1 MIQNLECTHT
11 CFLLF
16 AFKWMGVGGW
26 KTTHLS
32 VCNLE
37 TYPPSG
43 YLIVMSHSVLDGS
56 VSWITPLHNGPSS
69 QPILKKNRRAN
80 LHRLQ
85 RHTCMDTDHAVHPRP
100 FWRAL
105 QHKCMP
111 LCASTST
118 VCVSVFVCVWKSPLR
133 LTHPS
138 FLAHPSSEQTC
149 SGALK
154 TPRLCQFTALQAHF
168 LPRSAW

>member
-16 AFKWMGVGGW
+16 ALKWMGEWW

-32 VCNLE
+32 VCSLE
-37 TYPPSG
+37 TYPPSA
-43 YLIVMSHSVLDGS
+43 YLIVMSHSVLDRS
-56 VSWITPLHNGPSS
+56 VSWITPLHNGPSLK
-69 QPILKKNRRAN
+69 QPILKQKGRSAETHVHG
-80 LHRLQ
+80 HRSLLFSPA
-85 RHTCMDTDHAVHPRP
+85 CWP
-100 FWRAL
+100 AL
-105 QHKCMP
+105 KSRCMP

-118 VCVSVFVCVWKSPLR
+118 VCVSVCVCLCVWKSPLR

-154 TPRLCQFTALQAHF
+154 LLV
-168 LPRSAW
+168 